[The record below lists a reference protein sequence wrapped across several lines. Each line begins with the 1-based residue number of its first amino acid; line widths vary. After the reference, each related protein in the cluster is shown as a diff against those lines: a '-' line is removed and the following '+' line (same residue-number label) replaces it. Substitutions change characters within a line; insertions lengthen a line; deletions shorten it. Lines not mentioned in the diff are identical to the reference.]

1 MLWQGEDNGIRYACT
16 HTLKKRAHQATLV
29 GRKRTMGKKLL
40 SQVHGAREGQNTE
53 SDLKKVRM
61 VMRRGGEGHLVSM
74 SNQFITKRIIFP
86 IILELIINVLTH
98 RFFYLSVCN

>member
-61 VMRRGGEGHLVSM
+61 VMGRGGAPCVNVQSIHYKKDNLPHYFQVNNEC
-74 SNQFITKRIIFP
+74 SNT
-86 IILELIINVLTH
+86 
-98 RFFYLSVCN
+98 